1 MRATVHR
8 PQPLARAPWG
18 RIRAVFS
25 DVDGTL
31 TTGGELL
38 GSTVAALARLRDAG
52 IRVVL
57 VTGRPSG
64 WGECWAR
71 TLPVDGVIAEN
82 GGLYFARRARTLAK
96 VYAQPLSQRRANRP
110 RLLRAVRQAMAAAPG
125 ARLSMDSAATE
136 VDVAIDYEE
145 QIHLGHAAADRI
157 ERRLHAR
164 GVVAVRSSVHINCWL
179 GAFDKLRTTRAFVS
193 REWGTPFATTERGYV
208 YVGDSLNDA
217 PMFEGFTHSVGVAN
231 VLAVLDRLSARPAYV
246 TRAAEGLGFEELAR
260 RVLSQE
266 RR

>member
-1 MRATVHR
+1 
-8 PQPLARAPWG
+8 
-18 RIRAVFS
+18 
-25 DVDGTL
+25 
-31 TTGGELL
+31 
-38 GSTVAALARLRDAG
+38 
-52 IRVVL
+52 
-57 VTGRPSG
+57 
-64 WGECWAR
+64 
-71 TLPVDGVIAEN
+71 
-82 GGLYFARRARTLAK
+82 
-96 VYAQPLSQRRANRP
+96 
-110 RLLRAVRQAMAAAPG
+110 
-125 ARLSMDSAATE
+125 MDSAATE

-179 GAFDKLRTTRAFVS
+179 GTFDKLRTTRTFVS
-193 REWGTPFATTERGYV
+193 REWGTPFASAERGYV

-217 PMFEGFTHSVGVAN
+217 PMFGGFTHSVGVAN

>member
-1 MRATVHR
+1 MKARVDR
-8 PQPLARAPWG
+8 PQPLSGARWG

-31 TTGGELL
+31 TTAGELR
-38 GSTVAALARLRDAG
+38 GSTVAALAGLREAG
-52 IRVVL
+52 VRVVL

-96 VYAQPLSQRRANRP
+96 VYAQPRAERRTHRL

-136 VDVAIDYEE
+136 VDIAIDYEE
-145 QIHLGHAAADRI
+145 QVHLGHAAADRI
-157 ERRLHAR
+157 ERRLHAL

-179 GAFDKLRTTRAFVS
+179 GSFDKLRTTRAFVA
-193 REWGTPFATTERGYV
+193 REWGSRFAHEERGYV

-217 PMFEGFTHSVGVAN
+217 PMFGGFTHSVGVAN
-231 VLAVLDRLSARPAYV
+231 VLEVLNRLPARPAYV

-260 RVLSQE
+260 RVLA
-266 RR
+266 RRRR